1 MPKPIENGRKP
12 LENVFRTPTDCRF
25 WETTAIATHENKE
38 RLMYSKGLLLNQ
50 IEQMRSYRTFPLVG
64 PHTTTC
70 DFLSKMTVFESG
82 VQYITIY
89 MRYRHV
95 LKVLKTRLAPGAQK
109 VA

>member
-1 MPKPIENGRKP
+1 MPKPIENGQKP

-64 PHTTTC
+64 PMMASPAAALNVIVSGRLIRAPTSPQLRC
-70 DFLSKMTVFESG
+70 DCLSLCPLEQGM
-82 VQYITIY
+82 
-89 MRYRHV
+89 
-95 LKVLKTRLAPGAQK
+95 
-109 VA
+109 

>member
-1 MPKPIENGRKP
+1 MPKPIENGQKP

-64 PHTTTC
+64 PRRDAGTHRWA
-70 DFLSKMTVFESG
+70 G
-82 VQYITIY
+82 GGG
-89 MRYRHV
+89 
-95 LKVLKTRLAPGAQK
+95 GAQAVYLHTADNYHRLTRPTFTGAK
-109 VA
+109 RPR

>member
-1 MPKPIENGRKP
+1 MPKPIENGQKP

-64 PHTTTC
+64 PTC
-70 DFLSKMTVFESG
+70 IGAFL
-82 VQYITIY
+82 
-89 MRYRHV
+89 
-95 LKVLKTRLAPGAQK
+95 LASSRTLASPS
-109 VA
+109 V

>member
-1 MPKPIENGRKP
+1 MPKPIENGQKP

-64 PHTTTC
+64 PGKDCAATCGTTC
-70 DFLSKMTVFESG
+70 PRRPLFFPVVDMLGSFGEEPKISSRTENL
-82 VQYITIY
+82 
-89 MRYRHV
+89 
-95 LKVLKTRLAPGAQK
+95 
-109 VA
+109 

>member
-1 MPKPIENGRKP
+1 MPKPIENGQKP

-64 PHTTTC
+64 PTGKPQLLEHPTPQRA
-70 DFLSKMTVFESG
+70 KPSG
-82 VQYITIY
+82 RQTRDI
-89 MRYRHV
+89 V
-95 LKVLKTRLAPGAQK
+95 LTKRVRSQLGTQ
-109 VA
+109 